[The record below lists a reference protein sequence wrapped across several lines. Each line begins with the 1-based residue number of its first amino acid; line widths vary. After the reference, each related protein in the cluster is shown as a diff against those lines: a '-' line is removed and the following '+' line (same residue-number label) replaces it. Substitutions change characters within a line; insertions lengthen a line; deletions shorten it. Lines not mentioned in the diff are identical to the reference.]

1 MARRKTEDT
10 SIRKLTKVG
19 GKSIGLTLPIELV
32 RELGWKE
39 KQKVTVKRVR
49 GGLVIKDWKE

>member
-19 GKSIGLTLPIELV
+19 GKVYRADLAYRARPGIGLAGEAEGR
-32 RELGWKE
+32 REARPW
-39 KQKVTVKRVR
+39 R
-49 GGLVIKDWKE
+49 GDD